1 MGKPG
6 GKNPGGK
13 PRARLLGSGTSRGA
27 TVNQKKAAGG
37 LNPGL
42 DPSQMGPADLVAQ
55 RNAAAA
61 QGKMLK
67 DQLKKNKSA

>member
-1 MGKPG
+1 M
-6 GKNPGGK
+6 
-13 PRARLLGSGTSRGA
+13 LGSGSGKKA
-27 TVNQKKAAGG
+27 TVAQRKAAGG

-55 RNAAAA
+55 RNATAA